1 MAIKIRRTAGARWHG
16 TVDAGRGQI
25 ELGSG
30 AFKGAYSLRSRIGDE
45 PQTNPEE
52 LIGAGHA
59 GCFAM
64 ALASLLSEAGYPP
77 NNVSATAVVNL
88 AETGEGFSV
97 THIQLTAVGDVPNLD
112 SAEFAR
118 LAEEAKATCP
128 ISRALAGTEITLET
142 RLETSTLGAA

>member
-1 MAIKIRRTAGARWHG
+1 MAFKIRRTAGARWHG
-16 TVDAGRGQI
+16 TVDGGRGQI

-64 ALASLLSEAGYPP
+64 SLANVLSDAGYPP
-77 NNVSATAVVNL
+77 NAISATAVVNL
-88 AETGEGFSV
+88 EETDGGFSV
-97 THIQLTAVGDVPNLD
+97 TRIELSAVGDVPNLD
-112 SAEFAR
+112 LTEFVR
-118 LAEEAKATCP
+118 LAEQAKATCP
-128 ISRALAGTEITLET
+128 ISRALAGTEITLEA
-142 RLETSTLGAA
+142 RLETSTVEAA